1 MAEAYIMIND
11 IMEEHHARMQNLKKY
26 YPFFVLNETTFAQ
39 YKEGKYAYLDMGY
52 ITMASLRFLIHE
64 NQFNEQAV
72 TYEQYEKFLAELLRR
87 DFDLQEEPEEEA
99 ELLDYIFDKLKN
111 DGKPFEF
118 KFFDPEDKK
127 QKTARVRLIESEL
140 RDNVVEYRITA
151 DGIEFYLD
159 TKEVKDESNI
169 SVQQLLLEKMIN
181 AKNFRGGIEVVRRIN
196 SEVKKLVLQK
206 EAVVELLSRD
216 VFQGAKACEEY
227 MHTVGHWFEEE
238 QKLFAKNKALIEQTV
253 SKAVSET
260 TENSGTSSFYRS
272 LEEIHQLE
280 TELKKTIH
288 QHGELIQE
296 TTKLQGIADQMIH
309 QAKLRKLRNVF
320 DFQGM
325 LTKLKEQ
332 DEPEK
337 LQYLLAPFFMPR
349 LEKTFSVKNIDNL
362 LSYKAETG
370 EVGETVVR
378 EKADL
383 EFQYEDEQEEQRI
396 AHNFGRMFY
405 ELLDQLEKKQRI
417 ELKEFS
423 AILEIKYGEDFL
435 SNGDFY
441 AFLVHI
447 AQKQRYSIRELYE
460 KPETFLENLV
470 ITALTETEQERFQ
483 NLEFSLQFLESE
495 ELPILRTTTE
505 FSITNMVF
513 ELEETRG

>member
-26 YPFFVLNETTFAQ
+26 YPFFVLNETTFTQ

-72 TYEQYEKFLAELLRR
+72 TYEQYEAFLSELLQR
-87 DFDLQEEPEEEA
+87 DFDLQEEPDEEA

-127 QKTARVRLIESEL
+127 RKTARVRLIESEL
-140 RDNVVEYRITA
+140 RDGVVEYRITA
-151 DGIEFYLD
+151 EGIEFYLD
-159 TKEVKDESNI
+159 TKEVKEESNI

-181 AKNFRGGIEVVRRIN
+181 AKNFKGGIEVVRRIN

-206 EAVVELLSRD
+206 ETVVELLSRD

-227 MHTVGHWFEEE
+227 MHTVGRWFEEE
-238 QKLFAKNKALIEQTV
+238 QKLFAKNKALIEQTLNM
-253 SKAVSET
+253 ATSET
-260 TENSGTSSFYRS
+260 AGQTATSGFYKS

-280 TELKKTIH
+280 TELKKTIY

-296 TTKLQGIADQMIH
+296 TTELQGIADQMIH
-309 QAKLRKLRNVF
+309 QAKLKKLRNVF

-325 LTKLKEQ
+325 LAKLKEQ

-337 LQYLLAPFFMPR
+337 LQYLLAPFFAPKI
-349 LEKTFSVKNIDNL
+349 EKTFAVKNIDNL
-362 LSYKAETG
+362 LNYKTDTG

-378 EKADL
+378 ETADL
-383 EFQYEDEQEEQRI
+383 EFRYEDEQEEQRI

-405 ELLDQLEKKQRI
+405 ELLDQLQKKHTI
-417 ELKEFS
+417 ELKELS
-423 AILEIKYGEDFL
+423 AILEIKYGDTFL
-435 SNGDFY
+435 RNGDFY
-441 AFLVHI
+441 SFLVHI
-447 AQKQRYSIRELYE
+447 AQKQQYSIQGLYE

-470 ITALTETEQERFQ
+470 IEALTESEKERFWTTKFSLRFLEQE
-483 NLEFSLQFLESE
+483 EI
-495 ELPILRTTTE
+495 PIQQETAE